1 MVLGTGPL
9 TRRWSFGKGAIIDD
23 RARRYDRRGRLV
35 DVSTDRFCSFLC
47 IGTSVPEARELAR
60 LHRLHAML
68 VLGGENHA
76 LTHQVSE
83 IIGGGISLNV
93 SIQQAKIIRSVLD
106 YTYQALGLPK
116 DNLELY
122 CHRNYPVKAAKFK
135 KEMARRKQHAA
146 YNNKDNNNSSDESDD
161 DDTPPPLIPESAD
174 DASVACGVAM
184 QDAIR
189 RIIINAGGAGDSAPR
204 AFSIHTPNPVEKK
217 RPRNGAGAAM
227 DVDQSG
233 AGSGASG
240 SGLSGVASSGMAAS
254 GSGASGSGAS
264 NPVPGTSNPVSGA
277 PIPVSGAS
285 VPVPSPVS

>member
-1 MVLGTGPL
+1 MRSHIKSLKT
-9 TRRWSFGKGAIIDD
+9 
-23 RARRYDRRGRLV
+23 
-35 DVSTDRFCSFLC
+35 
-47 IGTSVPEARELAR
+47 
-60 LHRLHAML
+60 
-68 VLGGENHA
+68 
-76 LTHQVSE
+76 
-83 IIGGGISLNV
+83 IGGGISLNV
-93 SIQQAKIIRSVLD
+93 SFQQATIIRSVLD

-122 CHRNYPVKAAKFK
+122 CHRNCPVKAAKFK

-146 YNNKDNNNSSDESDD
+146 YNNKDNNSSDESDD
-161 DDTPPPLIPESAD
+161 DDAPPPLIPESAD

-189 RIIINAGGAGDSAPR
+189 RIIINAGGVGDSAPR

-233 AGSGASG
+233 TGSGASG

-254 GSGASGSGAS
+254 GSSGMAASGSGTSGSGAS